1 MADMAAV
8 GVAWT
13 GLKMVWDEG
22 KDRVL
27 MEGIDM
33 DDKGGIALNK
43 RTGSADISSCL
54 GKQTYFVPSR

>member
-22 KDRVL
+22 KDKVL

-43 RTGSADISSCL
+43 RTGSAAISSTTSV
-54 GKQTYFVPSR
+54 KAHFERDR

>member
-22 KDRVL
+22 KDKVL

-33 DDKGGIALNK
+33 DDKGGMALNK
-43 RTGSADISSCL
+43 RTGSAGISFSPSI
-54 GKQTYFVPSR
+54 KTYFGRGR

>member
-1 MADMAAV
+1 MAAV
-8 GVAWT
+8 GLAWT

-43 RTGSADISSCL
+43 RTGSAAVSYS
-54 GKQTYFVPSR
+54 PSK